1 MSREIGKILF
11 FLPLL
16 VYHEG
21 REKRKGREGYEKSH
35 SGFAGSALADGMW
48 GVGGDGIHTCG
59 NGYIHSGPG
68 WGDGLANS
76 RTNSHFLG
84 GRPQWVYFEH
94 LGAVLGRRS
103 LDGSVL
109 VDGEQRPN
117 IIEDGRKGVCQDIR
131 ELFSFLDWE
140 VDETYEYGP
149 IGEPGT
155 YQVSFGRDILCRSS
169 DDMICIYLSGESR
182 NDRLSFRADQ
192 AEFLC
197 DEIADLWPG
206 LEVNMGRVRVLPQKT
221 KAETGELY
229 VERLLEKLKADG
241 HIADYELR
249 EVWVQAP
256 EWLGSS
262 DVFDPQLFV
271 VHADFSLKPA
281 NLERSYWREE
291 SIWHDAPDAEG
302 WVHYKDWQNMLC
314 IDPRDGLF
322 GMV

>member
-1 MSREIGKILF
+1 MKKVTAA
-11 FLPLL
+11 LL
-16 VYHEG
+16 GLLLLTGCGEW
-21 REKRKGREGYEKSH
+21 
-35 SGFAGSALADGMW
+35 AGMVSTPVETGISTLAP
-48 GVGGDGIHTCG
+48 VGEMVLQTPGLTAISWEEDP
-59 NGYIHSGPG
+59 NGYILNTLEQCLEDGAWTVQFWLTENSGP
-68 WGDGLANS
+68 
-76 RTNSHFLG
+76 T
-84 GRPQWVYFEH
+84 
-94 LGAVLGRRS
+94 S
-103 LDGSVL
+103 LKMEEKEYG
-109 VDGEQRPN
+109 
-117 IIEDGRKGVCQDIR
+117 QDIR